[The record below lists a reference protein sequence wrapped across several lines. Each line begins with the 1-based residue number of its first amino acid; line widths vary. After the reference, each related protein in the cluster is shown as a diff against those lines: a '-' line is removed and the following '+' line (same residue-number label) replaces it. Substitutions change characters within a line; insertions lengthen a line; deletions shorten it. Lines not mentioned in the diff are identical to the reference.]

1 MQGRKYSLHKVA
13 FTIERKNMKILAI
26 GDIVGSRALDYIK
39 QNLWKKRAEL
49 GADFVVANGE
59 NASEIHG
66 ISSADAEELLS
77 AGVDVITLGNHAF
90 GRRDIMNMLG
100 DSRYIIR
107 PANYPALVPGSG
119 STVVNFGG
127 YRILCINVMG
137 TAFMEPLAC
146 PFATVDKILERE
158 RGGYEVSV
166 LDIHAESTSE
176 KLALAR
182 YFDGRIDVIFG
193 THTHVQ
199 TADEQVLQRGSGYI
213 TDLGMTGPADGIIGA
228 EAEAVIERMR
238 THLHTHL
245 RVAGGEIRAHGALF
259 DVDTDRHTVRSVGR
273 ISF

>member
-1 MQGRKYSLHKVA
+1 
-13 FTIERKNMKILAI
+13 MKILAI
-26 GDIVGSRALDYIK
+26 GDIVGGRALDYIK
-39 QNLWKKRAEL
+39 ENLWKKRAEL
-49 GADFVVANGE
+49 GADFVIANGE
-59 NASEIHG
+59 NVSEIHG
-66 ISSADAEELLS
+66 ISTADAEDILS

-90 GRRDIMNMLG
+90 GKRDIMNMLG
-100 DSRYIIR
+100 DSSYIIR

-127 YRILCINVMG
+127 YRILCMNVMG

-158 RGGYEVSV
+158 KGSYDVSV

-176 KLALAR
+176 KIALAR

-199 TADEQVLQRGSGYI
+199 TADEQVLPRGSGYI
-213 TDLGMTGPADGIIGA
+213 TDLGMSGPVGGVIGA
-228 EAEAVIERMR
+228 DSEAVIERMR
-238 THLHTHL
+238 TRLHTYL
-245 RVAGGEIRAHGALF
+245 RVAEGDIKVCGALF
-259 DVDTDRHTVRSVGR
+259 DVDTDRHAVRCVTR

>member
-1 MQGRKYSLHKVA
+1 
-13 FTIERKNMKILAI
+13 MKILAI
-26 GDIVGSRALDYIK
+26 GDIVGGRALDYIK

-59 NASEIHG
+59 NAAEIHG
-66 ISSADAEELLS
+66 ISTADAEDMLAS
-77 AGVDVITLGNHAF
+77 GVDVITLGNHAF

-100 DSRYIIR
+100 DSSYIIR
-107 PANYPALVPGSG
+107 PANYPTLVPGSG

-127 YRILCINVMG
+127 CRILCMNVMG
-137 TAFMEPLAC
+137 TAFMEALAC

-158 RGGYEVSV
+158 KGGYDVSV

-176 KLALAR
+176 KMALAR

-199 TADEQVLQRGSGYI
+199 TADEQILPRGSGYI
-213 TDLGMTGPADGIIGA
+213 TDLGMTGPVGGVIGA
-228 EAEAVIERMR
+228 ETEAVIERMR
-238 THLHTHL
+238 THLHTHF
-245 RVAGGEIRAHGALF
+245 RVADGDIRACGALF
-259 DVDTDRHTVRSVGR
+259 DVDTDRHAVCAVTR